1 MTPSQSYWTV
11 DLSPYVFQV
20 KNINFNWVT
29 TWWGI
34 LLLLAVFGGGLF
46 FTWTQSKKLKTSEKL
61 NKNPENAFLLSK
73 KIQNIELIQTILI
86 YSLAII
92 SILFVLQIMKIN
104 WGLRWYS
111 TMYLIG
117 FISVYVG
124 CMIWIRKRTLML
136 TEGMLMNLITLCI
149 IGMLIGA
156 RAAYVFVYNWDFY
169 KTRPL
174 DAIATWEGGL
184 SFHGGIIGVSLAI
197 LYYCRKYKIPFF
209 HLTDKLVR
217 VIPIGIGMGRI
228 GNFLNGELW
237 GRPIEGNVPWAII
250 FPEGGAVARHPSQIY
265 QSLGEGWGLF
275 ITLYIISRW
284 KQKEGTISACFVI
297 FYCLYRFIVE
307 YFRAADAQISY
318 LYLSNFS
325 WAPLNAYPNASWW
338 QILTMG
344 QILCLCFLISGLI
357 MLYFT
362 RKNILEYSS
371 EWTKRIEEFHKM
383 HAAENSKK

>member
-1 MTPSQSYWTV
+1 MNPSETYWTF

-34 LLLLAVFGGGLF
+34 LLLFVVFGGGIFLS
-46 FTWTQSKKLKTSEKL
+46 WTKNQKLKAELKQSTHKDKSIIL
-61 NKNPENAFLLSK
+61 K
-73 KIQNIELIQTILI
+73 KIHNFEFIQTTFI
-86 YSLAII
+86 YILAILV
-92 SILFVLQIMKIN
+92 ILYILNVMQIN

-124 CMIWIRKRTLML
+124 CIIWIRKKTLML
-136 TEGMLMNLITLCI
+136 TESMLMNLITLCI
-149 IGMLIGA
+149 VGMLIGA
-156 RAAYVFVYNWDFY
+156 RSAYVFVYNWDFY

-184 SFHGGIIGVSLAI
+184 SFHGGIIGVGLAV
-197 LYYCRKYKIPFF
+197 LYYCRKHKIPFF

-237 GRPIEGNVPWAII
+237 GRPVDSNIPWAVI

-275 ITLYIISRW
+275 LTLYIISRW
-284 KQKEGTISACFVI
+284 KQKEGTLSACFVI
-297 FYCLYRFIVE
+297 FYCIYRFFVE
-307 YFRAADAQISY
+307 YFRAADAQINY
-318 LYLSNFS
+318 FYLSNFS
-325 WAPLNAYPNASWW
+325 WAPLNAYPSTKWW

-344 QILCLCFLISGLI
+344 QILCFVFFLIWCAI
-357 MLYFT
+357 LYFT
-362 RKNILEYSS
+362 RKNILEFTP
-371 EWTKRIEEFHKM
+371 EWMKRNDDFYKKNTL
-383 HAAENSKK
+383 ENVKK

>member
-1 MTPSQSYWTV
+1 MNPSQTYWTF
-11 DLSPYVFQV
+11 DLSPFVFQV

-34 LLLLAVFGGGLF
+34 ILLLVIFGGGF
-46 FTWTQSKKLKTSEKL
+46 FLSWTKIQRLKTELKQSNNQQNTSKE
-61 NKNPENAFLLSK
+61 FK
-73 KIQNIELIQTILI
+73 KIRNIEFLQTTLI
-86 YSLAII
+86 YILAIL
-92 SILFVLQIMKIN
+92 SILYVLHIMQIN

-124 CMIWIRKRTLML
+124 CMIWIRKKTLML

-149 IGMLIGA
+149 VGMLVGA
-156 RAAYVFVYNWDFY
+156 RSVYVFVYNWDFY

-184 SFHGGIIGVSLAI
+184 SFHGGIIGVSIAI
-197 LYYCRKYKIPFF
+197 LYYCRKHKIPFF

-217 VIPIGIGMGRI
+217 LVPIGIGMGRI

-237 GRPIEGNVPWAII
+237 GRPIDSNIPWAII
-250 FPEGGAVARHPSQIY
+250 FPEGGTVARHPSQIY

-275 ITLYIISRW
+275 LTLYVISRW
-284 KQKEGTISACFVI
+284 KQKEGTLSACFVI
-297 FYCLYRFIVE
+297 FYCIYRFFVE
-307 YFRAADAQISY
+307 YFRAADAQINY
-318 LYLSNFS
+318 FYLSNFS
-325 WAPLNAYPNASWW
+325 WAPLNAYPNAQWW

-344 QILCLCFLISGLI
+344 QILCFAFFIVGCIF
-357 MLYFT
+357 LYFT
-362 RKNILEYSS
+362 RKNILEFTPTWIKRND
-371 EWTKRIEEFHKM
+371 EFFKRNTLENTKK
-383 HAAENSKK
+383 

>member
-1 MTPSQSYWTV
+1 MTPSQSYWTF

-184 SFHGGIIGVSLAI
+184 SFHGGITVS
-197 LYYCRKYKIPFF
+197 
-209 HLTDKLVR
+209 
-217 VIPIGIGMGRI
+217 
-228 GNFLNGELW
+228 
-237 GRPIEGNVPWAII
+237 
-250 FPEGGAVARHPSQIY
+250 
-265 QSLGEGWGLF
+265 
-275 ITLYIISRW
+275 
-284 KQKEGTISACFVI
+284 
-297 FYCLYRFIVE
+297 IV
-307 YFRAADAQISY
+307 
-318 LYLSNFS
+318 LL
-325 WAPLNAYPNASWW
+325 L
-338 QILTMG
+338 
-344 QILCLCFLISGLI
+344 
-357 MLYFT
+357 
-362 RKNILEYSS
+362 NILELPM
-371 EWTKRIEEFHKM
+371 HKLVIFIYQI
-383 HAAENSKK
+383 SLGLL